1 MPLPAL
7 APAGLVDPPLA
18 IGEFSDLKHPEPSD
32 RLSAQANVT
41 FTSLFNDIT
50 FALHFTLT
58 GHSS

>member
-1 MPLPAL
+1 MPLTAL

-18 IGEFSDLKHPEPSD
+18 VGDFSDLKHPDPSD

-41 FTSLFNDIT
+41 VTSLFSDIT
-50 FALHFTLT
+50 FTLHFTLT